1 MDRKTLVPA
10 VTIALL
16 SCICLM
22 LTVIG
27 GLYAYNTFAGT
38 AEPVAAQ
45 SGTDKGP
52 SWSVTSIRVGGEKD
66 LLCVIKEAENPYEA
80 GKLANVLAVY
90 DIRSNNEG
98 KAQMYF
104 VASRLLDYDMMV
116 PHHADEDSKGKSWEP
131 LGVKD
136 AVEKAKKE
144 REKK

>member
-1 MDRKTLVPA
+1 MDRKTIIPA

-27 GLYAYNTFAGT
+27 GLYAYNTFAGN

-45 SGTDKGP
+45 SATDKGP
-52 SWSVTSIRVGGEKD
+52 NWSVNSIRVGGEKD
-66 LLCVIKEAENPYEA
+66 LLVVMKEVANPYED
-80 GKLANVLAVY
+80 GKTSNVIAVY

-104 VASRLLDYDMMV
+104 VASRLIEYDMKV
-116 PHHADEDSKGKSWEP
+116 PHHSDEDSKGKSWEP
-131 LGVKD
+131 LGVKK
-136 AVEKAKKE
+136 AVEESKK
-144 REKK
+144 